1 METIELNVAPRDTT
15 GKTSARQLRREG
27 KVPAVLYGAK
37 RETTAVAVDG
47 REFEA
52 KVGSIEGTHLIRLT
66 SASAD
71 LGGRLVLVKEVQ
83 RHPVSRALVHTDL
96 YEVDVTAKIKL
107 RVPLHFIGRAAG
119 VELGGILQPIRRE
132 VEVLCL
138 PTEIPDYL
146 EIDVSA
152 LGIHDAVHISDLKPP
167 PGVEIPFDTDE
178 ALVTVLPPVVE
189 EVKVAAEPEAV
200 EGAAAAAAPAAPEA
214 AKTEAPKPAS

>member
-1 METIELNVAPRDTT
+1 METIELGVVPRASD
-15 GKTSARQLRREG
+15 KRSARQVRREG

-47 REFEA
+47 KEFET
-52 KVGSIEGTHLIRLT
+52 KIGSIEGTHLIRLT
-66 SASAD
+66 SSSGE

-83 RHPVSRALVHTDL
+83 RHPVSRQLLHTDL

-107 RVPLHFIGRAAG
+107 RVPLHFIGRAEG

-167 PGVEIPFDTDE
+167 EGVEIPYDTDE

-189 EVKVAAEPEAV
+189 EVKVVAEPEVV
-200 EGAAAAAAPAAPEA
+200 EGAAAAPAATPEA
-214 AKTEAPKPAS
+214 TAKPETPKPAS

>member
-1 METIELNVAPRDTT
+1 METIELGVEARKGT
-15 GKTSARQLRREG
+15 GKGAARSIRRDG

-37 RETTAVAVDG
+37 SDALHIAVDG
-47 REFEA
+47 KEFEA

-66 SASAD
+66 SPTAD
-71 LGGRLVLVKEVQ
+71 LGGKLVLVKEVQ
-83 RHPVSRALVHTDL
+83 RHPVSRALLHTDL

-107 RVPLHFIGRAAG
+107 RVPLHFVGRADG

-146 EIDVSA
+146 EIDVTR
-152 LGIHDAVHISDLKPP
+152 LGIHDAVHISELTPP
-167 PGVEIPFDTDE
+167 AGVEIPYDTDE

-189 EVKVAAEPEAV
+189 EVKVAAEGAAV
-200 EGAAAAAAPAAPEA
+200 EGAPAAAAPADA
-214 AKTEAPKPAS
+214 AKAETPKAS